1 MFAFFDQIIGY
12 IELIWNFVL
21 SFFKA
26 LGFAISALV
35 SSITIPTTLIV
46 YLPTF
51 LGASVSIVIG
61 VYLVKF
67 LLGR

>member
-35 SSITIPTTLIV
+35 SSITIPTTLIA